1 MPPGESSLT
10 FPMAR
15 STRPALVLLV
25 RHGQTGTTGQV
36 LPGRA
41 RGLSLAD
48 SGVAQAE
55 AVAERIGRI
64 KRVAAVYA
72 SPMERA
78 RETAAPIAAAVGRDV
93 AVDDGLNECDFG
105 DWTGRKLS
113 DLRRRKDW
121 SEVQNHPSRFR
132 FPGGESFAEMQ
143 LRMVEAV
150 EGLGRSNRG
159 KVVVAVSHADTIK
172 AVVSHA
178 MGAHLDQFQRIV
190 ISPCSVSALL
200 VAGEGPP
207 IVLATNE
214 VGGDLTRLAPM

>member
-1 MPPGESSLT
+1 M
-10 FPMAR
+10 
-15 STRPALVLLV
+15 
-25 RHGQTGTTGQV
+25 RHGQTATTGQV

-41 RGLSLAD
+41 PGLSLAD
-48 SGVAQAE
+48 DGREQAA
-55 AVAERIGRI
+55 AVADRIGRL

-78 RETAAPIAAAVGRDV
+78 QETATPIAAAVARDV
-93 AVDDGLNECDFG
+93 ETDDGLNECDFG
-105 DWTGRKLS
+105 DWTGRRLS
-113 DLRRRKDW
+113 ELRRRRDW
-121 SEVQNHPSRFR
+121 AEVQNHPSRFR

-143 LRMVEAV
+143 IRMVETI
-150 EGLGRSNRG
+150 ETLGRSHRG

-200 VAGEGPP
+200 VAGEGPTV
-207 IVLATNE
+207 VLATNE
-214 VGGDLTRLAPM
+214 VGGDLTRLAPS

>member
-1 MPPGESSLT
+1 
-10 FPMAR
+10 MAR

-41 RGLSLAD
+41 PGLSLAD
-48 SGVAQAE
+48 TGRDQAGS
-55 AVAERIGRI
+55 VAERIGRLR
-64 KRVAAVYA
+64 RVAAVYA

-78 RETAAPIAAAVGRDV
+78 QETAAPIAAAVGRDV
-93 AVDDGLNECDFG
+93 ATEDGLDECDFG
-105 DWTGRKLS
+105 DWTGRRLS

-121 SEVQNHPSRFR
+121 SEIQDHPSRFR
-132 FPGGESFAEMQ
+132 FPDGESFAEMQ
-143 LRMVEAV
+143 IRMVAAV
-150 EGLGRSNRG
+150 ETLGRRHRG
-159 KVVVAVSHADTIK
+159 KVIVAVSHADPIK
-172 AVVSHA
+172 AVVSHS

-200 VAGEGPP
+200 VAGEGPS

-214 VGGDLTRLAPM
+214 VGGDLTRLAPS

>member
-1 MPPGESSLT
+1 
-10 FPMAR
+10 MAR

-25 RHGQTGTTGQV
+25 RHGQTATTGQV

-41 RGLSLAD
+41 PDLSLAET
-48 SGVAQAE
+48 GQEQAS
-55 AVAERIGRI
+55 AVADRIGPL

-78 RETAAPIAAAVGRDV
+78 QETAAPIAEAVGRDV
-93 AVDDGLNECDFG
+93 KTEDGLNECDFG
-105 DWTGRKLS
+105 DWTGRRLS
-113 DLRRRKDW
+113 ELRRRKDW

-132 FPGGESFAEMQ
+132 FPNGESFAEMQ
-143 LRMVEAV
+143 ARTVETV
-150 EGLGRSNRG
+150 ETLGRRHRG
-159 KVVVAVSHADTIK
+159 KVIVAVSHADTIK

-200 VAGEGPP
+200 VAGEGPT

-214 VGGDLTRLAPM
+214 VGGDLTRLAPS